1 MGWVSQVQDAIEAF
15 RRAWLGSR
23 RGRDI
28 LIRLLGIAVLVVA
41 IAWVASF
48 GRSVT
53 VPDVEGMSVHSAVKK
68 LNEAGLPI
76 EADGAY
82 GIVIKQRPPAG
93 ERWYQWQDLTLTYE
107 YGGEELVISGG

>member
-1 MGWVSQVQDAIEAF
+1 MGWVSQVQDAIEGF
-15 RRAWLGSR
+15 RRAWSGTR
-23 RGRDI
+23 RFRDV

-53 VPDVEGMSVHSAVKK
+53 VPDVEGMNVRSAVKEMS
-68 LNEAGLPI
+68 EAGLPI
-76 EADGAY
+76 EADGVY
-82 GIVIKQRPPAG
+82 GIVTKQRPPAG